1 MLPLLLMLDPDPSRL
16 SLCIADQGFHKVA
29 VGGWGL
35 KTHMAKVLVS
45 GAQLMRWGGQPLG
58 SGFAWLAEGLA
69 NVVIHCNALLKRK
82 SE

>member
-1 MLPLLLMLDPDPSRL
+1 M
-16 SLCIADQGFHKVA
+16 A
-29 VGGWGL
+29 GGP

-45 GAQLMRWGGQPLG
+45 RAQLMRMGGGQQLGSALG